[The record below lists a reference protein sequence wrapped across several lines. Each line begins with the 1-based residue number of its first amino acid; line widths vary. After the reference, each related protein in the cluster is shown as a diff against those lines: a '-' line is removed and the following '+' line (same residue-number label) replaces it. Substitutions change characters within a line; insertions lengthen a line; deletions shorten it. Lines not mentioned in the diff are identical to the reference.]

1 MKVRL
6 TLAAGLAALA
16 FSGIVACSGGNGT
29 DDHSG
34 IPDFIIPD
42 RDIAEDNGQ
51 DTGADVNRPD
61 VNDTVVG
68 TDADSSEPDATDSG
82 VDIGPADEG
91 QPDEGQPDIGHDD
104 GPPPTN
110 FCNSLNDCQP
120 YEVCD
125 LSLGRCEER
134 TSYKTIVGTEQL
146 FEFRPPEGSEG
157 DFIILDGQRLMTSS
171 TGSAVRAD
179 INGKLVAGTSVLHS
193 TIGAHRIVGVV
204 GSDSGKVGVVFQN
217 ATPIYQKYPDS
228 FVNGVSGVIDC
239 DNSTPAKTGTAGA
252 LGDVGP
258 YAAGYVDFV
267 VDDMRVYYPA
277 ECGSIRRPGT
287 PGQYPLVVIVAENQ
301 NPSFPFINFDY
312 MGQMLATWGFV
323 TVSIKAEMDAETSAS
338 AAKVLVEKIPAWIN
352 ADLSAMHPA
361 LTGISTTPKLTWVAF
376 GTGSTTIN
384 EIGAND
390 EGNAL
395 KDKAIA
401 AVAIAPSPALTDDC
415 NPSSFLALYGAQDK
429 IANINLAN
437 TSYGNFSS
445 PKWLVNIKGGNH
457 SLFTDHQMYY
467 AGGLGSV
474 ADGDPVDIMR
484 KDQMY
489 MTISML
495 LPFLQRAFGLSE
507 PFSGQLQTGVDNTLI
522 KVTKG

>member
-1 MKVRL
+1 
-6 TLAAGLAALA
+6 
-16 FSGIVACSGGNGT
+16 
-29 DDHSG
+29 
-34 IPDFIIPD
+34 
-42 RDIAEDNGQ
+42 
-51 DTGADVNRPD
+51 
-61 VNDTVVG
+61 
-68 TDADSSEPDATDSG
+68 
-82 VDIGPADEG
+82 
-91 QPDEGQPDIGHDD
+91 
-104 GPPPTN
+104 
-110 FCNSLNDCQP
+110 
-120 YEVCD
+120 
-125 LSLGRCEER
+125 
-134 TSYKTIVGTEQL
+134 
-146 FEFRPPEGSEG
+146 
-157 DFIILDGQRLMTSS
+157 
-171 TGSAVRAD
+171 
-179 INGKLVAGTSVLHS
+179 
-193 TIGAHRIVGVV
+193 
-204 GSDSGKVGVVFQN
+204 
-217 ATPIYQKYPDS
+217 
-228 FVNGVSGVIDC
+228 
-239 DNSTPAKTGTAGA
+239 
-252 LGDVGP
+252 
-258 YAAGYVDFV
+258 
-267 VDDMRVYYPA
+267 
-277 ECGSIRRPGT
+277 
-287 PGQYPLVVIVAENQ
+287 
-301 NPSFPFINFDY
+301 
-312 MGQMLATWGFV
+312 
-323 TVSIKAEMDAETSAS
+323 MDAETSAS